1 MFNKRGKE
9 SWSQGL
15 HSTSSVSEQLGEEK
29 AQGGSSVAPGG
40 GMQGGQR
47 SSKASWTWPLG
58 SLLWALLGE
67 QGLSQMDPQV
77 PANLSHP
84 AML

>member
-1 MFNKRGKE
+1 MSSWERRRLRGAHQCIISCTWREDARRTEVFK
-9 SWSQGL
+9 SILDSLLLGL
-15 HSTSSVSEQLGEEK
+15 G
-29 AQGGSSVAPGG
+29 
-40 GMQGGQR
+40 
-47 SSKASWTWPLG
+47 
-58 SLLWALLGE
+58 LLWALLGE